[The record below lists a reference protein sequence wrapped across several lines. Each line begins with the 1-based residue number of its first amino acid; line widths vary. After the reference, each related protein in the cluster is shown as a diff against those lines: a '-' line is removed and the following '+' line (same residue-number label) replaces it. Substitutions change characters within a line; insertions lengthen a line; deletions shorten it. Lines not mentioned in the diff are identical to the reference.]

1 MQETPV
7 VVVVEDDPASRKTLS
22 RVLRAGGFEP
32 ALYASAEDYLASP
45 PPKTP
50 LGMLLDIHLPTISG
64 LELQSWLRSQGS
76 VLPIIIITAFDDAR
90 AKARAEALG
99 CVAYLHKPCEAQQI
113 LNLLRS
119 LVQS

>member
-1 MQETPV
+1 MSDAPV
-7 VVVVEDDPASRKTLS
+7 VVVVEDDPASRTTLG

-32 ALYASAEDYLASP
+32 AVYESAEAYLASP
-45 PPKTP
+45 PTVEP
-50 LGMLLDIHLPTISG
+50 LGMLLDIHLPAISG
-64 LELQSWLRSQGS
+64 LELQRWLRDRGS
-76 VLPIIIITAFDDAR
+76 SIPIIIITAFDDAR
-90 AKARAEALG
+90 AQARAEALG